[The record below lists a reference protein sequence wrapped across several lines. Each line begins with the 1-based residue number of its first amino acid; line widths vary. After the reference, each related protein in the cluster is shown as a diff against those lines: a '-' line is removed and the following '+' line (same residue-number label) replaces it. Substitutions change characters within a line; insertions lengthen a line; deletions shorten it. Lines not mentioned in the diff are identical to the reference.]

1 MELLKEANTNKSMS
15 MLPQI
20 FTEYKRD
27 ELVNIYKGHGTSKE
41 KEDVA
46 NVLGK
51 INASQNSYWRQI
63 KQ

>member
-1 MELLKEANTNKSMS
+1 

>member
-1 MELLKEANTNKSMS
+1 MS

>member
-1 MELLKEANTNKSMS
+1 MFRSHLQTAASVIQHQLA
-15 MLPQI
+15 
-20 FTEYKRD
+20 EYKRD